1 MEIGLYI
8 IYFIQISYVKNRKI
22 KWEYI
27 RNDKIILSFTIIR
40 QMKQNK

>member
-1 MEIGLYI
+1 MEIGVYI
-8 IYFIQISYVKNRKI
+8 IYFMQISYVGNRKI